1 MPDTSCPQDHQ
12 AAGISKSMTTER
24 VLMGLL
30 LGGVAVGCI
39 MVLYPFFSAILWAAI
54 LTFTTW
60 PFYVRMRQYLHL
72 GHTGTALL
80 MVTIVAVVVVLP
92 LALAAPDG
100 ADDAKHLRILLQN
113 ALAAGLPQAPDWLAQ
128 VPLIGPTI
136 ADLWNGWAADLNAM
150 VTFFKPYF
158 GVVAEFGLSLLLGL
172 ANGVLGFV
180 LALIVAF
187 FFYAAGDRFAAV
199 LTALLWRIAG
209 ARAPRLIDVTGNT
222 VRGVVY
228 GILGTAVAQGILTTF
243 GLWVA
248 GVPRPLLLGVM
259 AGGLA
264 VLPVGAPMVWIPA
277 SVWLVA
283 EGHTWRGLLLFAY
296 GLIGVSGA
304 DSVMRPY
311 FIARGAQLPFLL
323 TLLGVLGGALKFGLL
338 GVFVGPVLLGVGFTL
353 VREWAQPDTSTA
365 ERA

>member
-1 MPDTSCPQDHQ
+1 
-12 AAGISKSMTTER
+12 MTTQR
-24 VLMGLL
+24 LLMGLL
-30 LGGVAVGCI
+30 LGGIGIGCI
-39 MVLYPFFSAILWAAI
+39 EVLYPFFSAILWAAI
-54 LTFTTW
+54 LAFTTW
-60 PFYVRMRQYLHL
+60 PFYVWMRERLHL
-72 GHTGTALL
+72 GHTGTASL
-80 MVTIVAVVVVLP
+80 MVAIVAVVVVLP

-100 ADDAKHLRILLQN
+100 ADDAKRLNHLLQS
-113 ALAAGLPQAPDWLAQ
+113 ALAAGLPVAPDWLFQ
-128 VPLIGPTI
+128 VPLVGRTM
-136 ADLWNGWAADLNAM
+136 ADLWNTWAADLDAM
-150 VTFFKPYF
+150 VAAFRPYF
-158 GVVAEFGLSLLLGL
+158 GIVAEFGLSLLLGL

-209 ARAPRLIDVTGNT
+209 PRAPRLIEVTGNT

-243 GLWVA
+243 GLWLA
-248 GVPRPLLLGVM
+248 GVPRPLLLGVI

-264 VLPVGAPMVWIPA
+264 VLPVGAPVVWIP
-277 SVWLVA
+277 SSIWLLA
-283 EGHTWRGLLLFAY
+283 EGRTWHALFLFAY
-296 GLIGVSGA
+296 GLIAVSGA
-304 DSVMRPY
+304 DSIMRPY

-353 VREWAQPDTSTA
+353 VREWALSDEPVT
-365 ERA
+365 ENV

>member
-1 MPDTSCPQDHQ
+1 MHRQN
-12 AAGISKSMTTER
+12 ITTER
-24 VLMGLL
+24 LLMGLL
-30 LGGVAVGCI
+30 LGGIGIGCI
-39 MVLYPFFSAILWAAI
+39 EVLYPFISAILWAAI

-60 PFYVRMRQYLHL
+60 PFHVWMRRHLHL

-92 LALAAPDG
+92 LAVVAPDG
-100 ADDAKHLRILLQN
+100 ADDAKHLNQLLQN
-113 ALAAGLPQAPDWLAQ
+113 AVAAGLPLAPDWLSD
-128 VPLIGPTI
+128 VPLIGPTS
-136 ADLWNGWAADLNAM
+136 ADLWNTWAADISAM
-150 VTFFKPYF
+150 VAFFKPYF
-158 GVVAEFGLSLLLGL
+158 GLVAEYGLSLLLGL

-180 LALIVAF
+180 LALIIAF

-199 LTALLWRIAG
+199 LTALLGRIAG
-209 ARAPRLIDVTGNT
+209 SRAPRLIEVTGNT

-243 GLWVA
+243 GLWLA
-248 GVPRPLLLGVM
+248 GMPRPLLLGVV

-264 VLPVGAPMVWIPA
+264 VLPVGAPVVWIPSA
-277 SVWLVA
+277 LWLMA
-283 EGHTWRGLLLFAY
+283 DGHLWRGLFLFAY
-296 GLIGVSGA
+296 GLIAVSGA

-353 VREWAQPDTSTA
+353 VREWAQPDHSA
-365 ERA
+365 ILAVPPEEA